1 MSNKLLLQNSM
12 SVQTKNNVYYKKQQA
27 RKRMSECFLSAKK
40 KKFPKALKLSV
51 TGLTQSAPALFTDSD
66 LLITHTPPRS
76 ILQGL
81 NIVLEIN
88 KSN

>member
-12 SVQTKNNVYYKKQQA
+12 SVQTKSNVYYKKQQA

-40 KKFPKALKLSV
+40 KKFPKALKLGV

-66 LLITHTPPRS
+66 LLITHTPPGS

>member
-40 KKFPKALKLSV
+40 KKFPKALKLGV

>member
-1 MSNKLLLQNSM
+1 M
-12 SVQTKNNVYYKKQQA
+12 SVQTKSNVYYRKYNKKQQA

-40 KKFPKALKLSV
+40 KKFPKALKLGV

>member
-1 MSNKLLLQNSM
+1 M
-12 SVQTKNNVYYKKQQA
+12 SVQTKNNVYYKKQQT

-40 KKFPKALKLSV
+40 KKFPKALKLGV

-66 LLITHTPPRS
+66 LLITHTPPGS

-88 KSN
+88 KSNW